1 MTLDFAKMTGA
12 GNDFIVID
20 DRHNTVGE
28 DARELAKQLC
38 RRRLSVGADGLILVV
53 PSTRADFRMRYFNA
67 DGSEADMC
75 GNGGR
80 CVAMF
85 ANGLGIAERKMTFES
100 RSGLHDAEIVGDESV
115 RLMMAD
121 PRALMLNVEIKLK
134 GEQVPVHRINTGVPH
149 VVQEVADLD
158 DFPVVDVGQA
168 IRHHRDFMPEGAN
181 ADFVRVLDEH
191 TIEIRTYER
200 GVEDETYACGTGAV
214 AAALTMG
221 ALGKAK
227 PPVAVRTRG
236 GSTLEI
242 GFFMSE
248 HGFCDVSLTGE
259 AKIVYEGTLE
269 QSED

>member
-1 MTLDFAKMTGA
+1 MLDFAKMTGA

-20 DRHNTVGE
+20 DRANAVGG

-85 ANGLGIAERKMTFES
+85 AHARGIAERKMVFES
-100 RSGLHDAEIVGDESV
+100 RSGLHEAEIVGDDSV
-115 RLMMAD
+115 SLTMSD
-121 PRALMLNVEIKLK
+121 PRALMLSVEIQLK
-134 GEQVPVHRINTGVPH
+134 GERVPVHRINTGVPH
-149 VVQEVADLD
+149 VVQEVTDLD

-168 IRHHRDFMPEGAN
+168 IRHHREFMPEGAN
-181 ADFVRVLDEH
+181 ADFLRVLDEH
-191 TIEIRTYER
+191 TIDVRTYER

-214 AAALTMG
+214 AAALTTA
-221 ALGKAK
+221 ALGKTTS
-227 PPVAVRTRG
+227 PVAVRTRG
-236 GSTLEI
+236 GSTLTV

-248 HGFCDVSLTGE
+248 HGFCDVTLTGE
-259 AKIVYEGTLE
+259 AKTVYEGALE